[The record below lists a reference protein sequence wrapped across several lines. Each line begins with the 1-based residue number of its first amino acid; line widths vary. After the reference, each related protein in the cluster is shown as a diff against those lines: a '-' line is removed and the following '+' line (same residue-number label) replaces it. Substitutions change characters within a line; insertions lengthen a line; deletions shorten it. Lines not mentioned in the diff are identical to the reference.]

1 MRALTYYIGVSL
13 DGFIAGP
20 ADEVGFYPVTEAF
33 AESLGTEFADL
44 QPTFARAGRGGA
56 DAPVTRFDT
65 VVMGRRTYEPALQVG
80 VTDPYAHLRTIV
92 FSRTLADPADPNVE
106 VVRSDPLARVRQLKA
121 EEGLGIYL
129 AGGAAL
135 AGALIDE
142 IDRLIVKKYPVIA
155 GDGIPMARFAFAPKS
170 FDLEG
175 VQSFDNGCAVLTYSR
190 TDR

>member
-1 MRALTYYIGVSL
+1 MRELTYYIGVSL

-20 ADEVGFYPVTEAF
+20 ADEIDFYPVTEAF
-33 AESLGTEFADL
+33 AEALGTELADV
-44 QPTFARAGRGGA
+44 QPTFARAGRGAA

-65 VVMGRRTYEPALQVG
+65 VLMGRRTYEPALQVG

-92 FSRTLADPADPNVE
+92 FSSSLDDPQDPHVEIVRTDPV
-106 VVRSDPLARVRQLKA
+106 ARVRELKA
-121 EEGLGIYL
+121 EDGLGIYL

-155 GDGIPMARFAFAPKS
+155 GEGIPMARFAFAPVQ
-170 FDLEG
+170 FALEEART
-175 VQSFDNGCAVLTYSR
+175 FDNGCLVLTYAR
-190 TDR
+190 VRP